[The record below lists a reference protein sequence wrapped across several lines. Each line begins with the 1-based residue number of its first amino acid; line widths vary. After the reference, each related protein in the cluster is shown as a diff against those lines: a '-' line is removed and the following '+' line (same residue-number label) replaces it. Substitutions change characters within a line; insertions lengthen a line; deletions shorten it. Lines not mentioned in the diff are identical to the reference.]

1 MKISDF
7 IKEKILGL
15 ILIIIVQITVVIFLL
30 PFNVT
35 IGISIYIFLIP
46 ICIYL
51 ISIIIE
57 GYKKKAYYDFLENN
71 LDKLQ
76 EKYLISEILK
86 EPEFVEEK
94 ILKQVLE
101 ETGKSMIENVNKYKF
116 KVEDYKDYIEMWIHE
131 IKIPIAASKLI
142 IENNKTEVTK
152 NIGEEITKIEDY
164 IEQVLF
170 YARSSTVEKD
180 YFINKCLLKDIVNSV
195 IIRNKELIVYNN
207 IEVNLHDLEKTV
219 YTDSKWCIFILNQI
233 IQNSIKY
240 SKKDNKKIEIFSNE
254 SEENVMLYIK
264 DNGIGISDKD
274 ISRVFDKSFT
284 GQNGRIIGKK
294 STGMGL
300 YLCKKLCDK
309 LDLKI
314 EISSEE
320 NIGTLVKITFPINSY
335 TNLKNK

>member
-1 MKISDF
+1 MKISNF
-7 IKEKILGL
+7 VKEKILGL

-131 IKIPIAASKLI
+131 IKIPIATSKLI
-142 IENNKTEVTK
+142 IENNKTEVTRNYRRGNYK
-152 NIGEEITKIEDY
+152 NRRLHRAST
-164 IEQVLF
+164 F
-170 YARSSTVEKD
+170 YARSSTVEK
-180 YFINKCLLKDIVNSV
+180 
-195 IIRNKELIVYNN
+195 
-207 IEVNLHDLEKTV
+207 
-219 YTDSKWCIFILNQI
+219 
-233 IQNSIKY
+233 
-240 SKKDNKKIEIFSNE
+240 
-254 SEENVMLYIK
+254 
-264 DNGIGISDKD
+264 
-274 ISRVFDKSFT
+274 
-284 GQNGRIIGKK
+284 
-294 STGMGL
+294 GL
-300 YLCKKLCDK
+300 YHK
-309 LDLKI
+309 
-314 EISSEE
+314 
-320 NIGTLVKITFPINSY
+320 
-335 TNLKNK
+335 